1 MKNKLIYLIYMIL
14 SNLPDLYMFGFWF
27 RNITKLRAK
36 ALNLLPNMRIS
47 NNVRIYRGVE
57 ISRNS
62 NLILSKGVTIKEYCV
77 LGGNIE
83 VGENTQI
90 LGYTKIDGSG
100 KVTIGKNT
108 HIGRENDIFS
118 HYYDISKKDIL
129 VNKSKEYFLET
140 IIGDNVML
148 YSRVAVMGGV
158 TIENNSAIAYGSIV
172 TKNCKENIIYAGI
185 PAKKIGERI

>member
-1 MKNKLIYLIYMIL
+1 MKNKLIYLIYVIL
-14 SNLPDLYMFGFWF
+14 SKLSDFYMVGFWF

-36 ALNLLPNMRIS
+36 VLNLLPNMQIS
-47 NNVRIYRGVE
+47 NNVRIYRGVQ

-62 NLILSKGVTIKEYCV
+62 NFIFSKGVTIKEYCV

-83 VGENTQI
+83 IGESTQI

-100 KVTIGKNT
+100 KVTIGRDT

-118 HYYDISKKDIL
+118 HYHDISKKDTL
-129 VNKSKEYFLET
+129 VNESKEYYQET